1 MNKELVNGFKT
12 KELEVGL
19 HQSRMVSQQTRYICR
34 HIDIDTH
41 THTHIYVNQLKWKK
55 HAIFEQRWWFKSSMA
70 GQRLEG

>member
-19 HQSRMVSQQTRYICR
+19 HQSRTVSQQTRYICR

-41 THTHIYVNQLKWKK
+41 THTHTHTHTQTYKK
-55 HAIFEQRWWFKSSMA
+55 FRADITELS
-70 GQRLEG
+70 